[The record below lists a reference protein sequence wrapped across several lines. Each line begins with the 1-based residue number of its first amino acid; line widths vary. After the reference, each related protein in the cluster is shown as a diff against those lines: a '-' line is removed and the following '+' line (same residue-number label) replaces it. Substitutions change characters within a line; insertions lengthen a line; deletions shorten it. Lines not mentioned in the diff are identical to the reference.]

1 MSSLEYDLRDLV
13 IANRILSD
21 HGVVDAFG
29 HVTIRHPDRT
39 DRFFMS
45 KSKSPGSVSIDD
57 LIEFDLDCN
66 PIDQNGR
73 RMYAER
79 AIHGSIYRAR
89 PDVMSVCHNHSPAV
103 IPFGITDVPLRPVF
117 HVGAVIGT
125 QPPVW
130 DIAQGF
136 GDTNLLVTTREQGDS
151 LAQAL
156 GDLNVILMRGHGAA
170 VASAS
175 LRRTVFISVYMQ
187 KNAEL
192 QTIAHGLGN
201 VHYLTAGEVKASNE
215 LHFSS
220 LPMDRAW
227 NEWCERA
234 GFGGI

>member
-29 HVTIRHPDRT
+29 HISLRHPDRA
-39 DRFFMS
+39 DRFFMA
-45 KSKSPGSVSIDD
+45 KSKSPGSVTGDD
-57 LIEFDLDCN
+57 LIEFDLDCR

-89 PDVMSVCHNHSPAV
+89 RDVMSVCHNHSPAV
-103 IPFGITDVPLRPVF
+103 IPFGITGVPLRPVF
-117 HVGAVIGT
+117 HVGAVIGSH
-125 QPPVW
+125 PPVW
-130 DIAQGF
+130 DIAQEF

-151 LAQAL
+151 LAKAL
-156 GDLNVILMRGHGAA
+156 GDLSVILMRGHGSA
-170 VASAS
+170 VASPS

-192 QTIAHGLGN
+192 QTIAHGFGN
-201 VHYLTAGEVKASNE
+201 VHYLSDGEVKAANE

-227 NEWCERA
+227 EEWCERA
-234 GFGGI
+234 GFGGL